1 MRAAG
6 LSSGNVSAN
15 AIPLPIIFPGLR
27 EHEPFARVSG
37 LKLSLAIMAPDA
49 ESQKRSRRAEI
60 AFMIEC
66 CAHGRAIAMGS
77 LDANLLAEL
86 RGILGADSIVSRT
99 TELKVYECDGW
110 TAEKSAPDVLLLPRS
125 TAQMSATLA
134 ALHRCGVAFVPRG
147 AGTGLSG
154 GCLPLNAPA
163 MICTSRMNRILEV
176 DFENRRVVVESG
188 VVNLHVTNAVKA
200 RGYFYAPDPSSQV
213 ACTIGGNIAEN
224 SGGPHTLKYGV
235 TTNHVLALEL
245 VMPDGEVVA
254 LGGPAEE
261 RCGYDLVGAVVGAE
275 GTTGIVTRATLK
287 LMREPESHRTLLAA
301 FPDSD
306 SATRAV
312 SAIIASGILPGA
324 IEMMDQLII
333 RAVEEAFHVGLPP
346 DAGAVLII
354 ELDGLE
360 AGLTAAADAVAS
372 MTKSAGASSVRL
384 ARDEAERALL
394 WKARKRAFGA
404 VGRLAPN
411 YATQDGVVPRTCLP
425 QILRVIADVSS
436 RYQLRIGN
444 VFHAGDGNLHPII
457 LYDEREPDQ
466 VRRAIDAGRE
476 ILKACVEMGGS
487 LTGEH
492 GIGVEKIGEMP
503 LMFSADDM
511 RVMSE
516 LRHVFDPN
524 ERANPGKVI
533 PQPGACVEVA
543 APRRQVPI

>member
-1 MRAAG
+1 MNS
-6 LSSGNVSAN
+6 LDP
-15 AIPLPIIFPGLR
+15 PLLD
-27 EHEPFARVSG
+27 E
-37 LKLSLAIMAPDA
+37 L
-49 ESQKRSRRAEI
+49 
-60 AFMIEC
+60 
-66 CAHGRAIAMGS
+66 RAI
-77 LDANLLAEL
+77 L
-86 RGILGADSIVSRT
+86 GIEAIVSRA

-110 TAEKSAPDVLLLPRS
+110 TVEKSSPDILLMPRS
-125 TAQMSATLA
+125 TAELSAVMA
-134 ALHRCGVAFVPRG
+134 ALDRRAIAYVPRG

-163 MICTSRMNRILEV
+163 MICTSKMNRIVEI
-176 DFENRRVVVESG
+176 DYDNRRVEVESG

-235 TTNHVLALEL
+235 TTNHVLGLEVVL
-245 VMPDGEVVA
+245 PDGEIVE
-254 LGGPAEE
+254 LGGPTEE

-275 GTTGIVTRATLK
+275 GTTGIVTRATLR
-287 LMREPESHRTLLAA
+287 LMREPENHRTLLAS
-301 FPDSD
+301 FPDVD

-312 SAIIASGILPGA
+312 SLIIASGILPGA
-324 IEMMDQLII
+324 LEMMDQLIT
-333 RAVEEAFHVGLPP
+333 RAVEDAFHVGLPA

-360 AGLTAAADAVAS
+360 AGLTATADAVATMAQS
-372 MTKSAGASSVRL
+372 CGASAVKL

-425 QILRVIADVSS
+425 QILRVISEVSR
-436 RYQLRIGN
+436 RYDLRIGN

-457 LYDEREPDQ
+457 LYDERVPGQ
-466 VRRAIDAGRE
+466 VRRAIDAGRD
-476 ILKACVEMGGS
+476 ILKACIEMGGS

-503 LMFSADDM
+503 LLFSPDDL
-511 RVMSE
+511 RVMTE
-516 LRHVFDPN
+516 LRHVFDPKG
-524 ERANPGKVI
+524 RSNPGKVI
-533 PQPGACVEVA
+533 PEPGACVEVA